1 MKPEMSVQAAA
12 YGQMAGEWDIKETMP
27 ENDQPI
33 SPAGT
38 ETLSSRI
45 TALVT
50 KAKDGNILA
59 FNQIVDLFQEDV
71 FRMVYYRTQSQM
83 DAEDITQDV
92 FFKAFKHISSLKDIT
107 RFRNWLF
114 RIALNRI
121 RDFYRKKR
129 ILNIFKDFKEEDS
142 SVQIDPGSKD
152 TPDVVENL
160 IKKDFWENI
169 GRVTEKLSHMEREV
183 FLLRFFDQLSIKEIA
198 DVLKRSES
206 TVKTHLYRSLL
217 KFKNEPSIRLLRR
230 EDSDI

>member
-33 SPAGT
+33 SPGGT

-129 ILNIFKDFKEEDS
+129 ILSIFKDFKEEDS